1 MLTSQ
6 LNKAKVYLPFP
17 IPPQSLQWNQ
27 IDAKVEPDNIA
38 RVVDRQINN
47 LDRNI
52 LDALHWLGCG
62 YTPSRRTWYDFRDRA
77 GTFIHDLHQQLVSL
91 AISQGHAQ
99 ASEAALDGSSVAAC
113 ASRHHMVN
121 QATLRKRKKLLEEAI
136 ASHATDEVTDRSEK
150 PKWLPPTRSGRFELA
165 RRMERADKKLLER
178 LAKNEMRPKSKRKD
192 PNKIVVSLSDPDAPL
207 GLDKLKTYRPMY
219 TVQKMADPVSHITLS
234 YMCEATT
241 SDAGMLAPM
250 IKLTQSIV
258 GGTLETV
265 LADGGYCA
273 ILDVK
278 DALTLGINLIAPTS
292 DSGTSRCAKAVGG
305 GEQIPRS
312 EFTYNAGTN
321 SYTCPQ
327 GQTLD
332 YKSREKQR
340 RDDGRELYQ
349 SRYQSDPLVC
359 GACERAG
366 ECLAGKGGRMI
377 KRTEGEE
384 LLEDQRAKMETE
396 ESKTAYKRRAQTV
409 ELVYADSKG
418 NRSHSRFHGRGIER
432 ARTETGLHTLAQNL
446 LRLDNLQQRAKNP
459 EKLAA

>member
-121 QATLRKRKKLLEEAI
+121 QATLRKRKKLLE
-136 ASHATDEVTDRSEK
+136 
-150 PKWLPPTRSGRFELA
+150 
-165 RRMERADKKLLER
+165 R

-192 PNKIVVSLSDPDAPL
+192 TNKIVVSLSDPDAPL